1 MQLSARN
8 IPARLFRR
16 PPLPAFAALVLGAA
30 LFLSACGDGGG
41 GSKSPT
47 AGATPSPQ
55 LSGGI
60 EGDGSSTV
68 FPITEAVAEEF
79 RKVQP
84 DVDVTVGISGTGG
97 GFKKF
102 CNGETDFSDA
112 SRPIKDEEK
121 TACADKKIQYVE
133 FQVAFDGLSVMV
145 NPDIDF
151 VDCLT
156 VAELKSIWA
165 PGSTIKNW
173 QDVRA
178 GFPDKPLTLYGP
190 DTDSGTFDY
199 FTEVINGK
207 AKDSRA
213 DYTASADDNALV
225 QGVAGDSDAL
235 GYFGFAYYEENQ
247 DKLKLLGVDGGTGC
261 IEPSR
266 QTILDNTYAPLSR
279 PLFVYVK
286 TDALARPEVQGFMR
300 FYLENG
306 KALVDEVGYV
316 EVSDSVYQEG
326 LARIP

>member
-1 MQLSARN
+1 MHLSART
-8 IPARLFRR
+8 ISARLFRG
-16 PPLPAFAALVLGAA
+16 PLLPAFAALVLGAA
-30 LFLSACGDGGG
+30 LFLSACGDGG
-41 GSKSPT
+41 SDE
-47 AGATPSPQ
+47 TPAADQTPQ
-55 LSGGI
+55 LSGSI

-121 TACADKKIQYVE
+121 TACADKNIQYVE

-145 NPDIDF
+145 NPDNEF

-156 VAELKSIWA
+156 VAEIKSIWA
-165 PGSTIKNW
+165 PGSAIKNW
-173 QDVRA
+173 KDVRS

-207 AKDSRA
+207 AKDSRP

-247 DKLKLLGVDGGTGC
+247 DKLKLLGVDGGSGC
-261 IEPSR
+261 IKPSR
-266 QTILDNTYAPLSR
+266 QTILDNTYTPLSR
-279 PLFVYVK
+279 PLFVYVRK
-286 TDALARPEVQGFMR
+286 DALERPEVQGLMR

-306 KALVDEVGYV
+306 KTLVDEVGYV
-316 EVSDSVYQEG
+316 EVPDSVYQEG
-326 LARIP
+326 LAKLP

>member
-1 MQLSARN
+1 MHLSARN
-8 IPARLFRR
+8 ISARLFRG
-16 PPLPAFAALVLGAA
+16 PLLPAFAALVLGAA

>member
-1 MQLSARN
+1 MHLSART
-8 IPARLFRR
+8 ISARLFRG
-16 PPLPAFAALVLGAA
+16 PLLPAFAALVLGAA
-30 LFLSACGDGGG
+30 LFSSACGGGG
-41 GSKSPT
+41 GAK
-47 AGATPSPQ
+47 TPAVGQTPQ
-55 LSGGI
+55 LSGNI

-102 CNGETDFSDA
+102 CNGEIDFSDA

-121 TACADKKIQYVE
+121 TACAGKGIEYVE
-133 FQVAFDGLSVMV
+133 FEIAFDGLSVMV
-145 NPDIDF
+145 HPDSDF

-173 QDVRA
+173 KDVRS
-178 GFPDKPLTLYGP
+178 GFPDKPLSLYGP

-225 QGVAGDSDAL
+225 QGIAGDENAL
-235 GYFGFAYYEENQ
+235 GYFGFAYYEANT
-247 DKLKLLGVDGGTGC
+247 DKLKLLGVDPGSGC
-261 IEPSR
+261 VEPSR
-266 QTILDNTYAPLSR
+266 EAILNETYAPLSR
-279 PLFVYVK
+279 PLLVYVRK
-286 TDALARPEVQGFMR
+286 DALERPEVQGFMR
-300 FYLENG
+300 FYLDNG

-316 EVSDSVYQEG
+316 EVPDAVYQEG
-326 LARIP
+326 LAKIP